1 MGSAIIPPGNA
12 PELLCRGRAG
22 TGRSCS
28 IETCG
33 DFVSPIPGFGG
44 IRSFPAKPQDGGA
57 ECGIWENTEAL
68 PGVGDSS
75 DPGKIQGIP
84 SGALKKRNFGVGEP
98 PALRGPGICDV
109 TIAPTATSLQSF
121 GDGLELF
128 GGNLGT
134 GWSIPES
141 LGSSSVLPS
150 AGILGTGRVCRAN
163 SWLMCPHP
171 CLEPLLREFLPRSLP
186 GTAPPAPCGTPQPP
200 ELFSV
205 LPGAVPG
212 CF

>member
-1 MGSAIIPPGNA
+1 MGSGIIPPGNA

-68 PGVGDSS
+68 PGDGDSS
-75 DPGKIQGIP
+75 DPGKIQGMP

-128 GGNLGT
+128 GGIWERGGASRRVWDPPPCCHRRGFWERAVFAEQT
-134 GWSIPES
+134 
-141 LGSSSVLPS
+141 
-150 AGILGTGRVCRAN
+150 AG
-163 SWLMCPHP
+163 
-171 CLEPLLREFLPRSLP
+171 
-186 GTAPPAPCGTPQPP
+186 
-200 ELFSV
+200 
-205 LPGAVPG
+205 
-212 CF
+212 